1 MIEFYLNI
9 KYYLK
14 TMTPD
19 VMDYAVM
26 LLEKRNNVI
35 ENKRLNEE
43 NKILI
48 KVSFV

>member
-1 MIEFYLNI
+1 
-9 KYYLK
+9 
-14 TMTPD
+14 MTPD